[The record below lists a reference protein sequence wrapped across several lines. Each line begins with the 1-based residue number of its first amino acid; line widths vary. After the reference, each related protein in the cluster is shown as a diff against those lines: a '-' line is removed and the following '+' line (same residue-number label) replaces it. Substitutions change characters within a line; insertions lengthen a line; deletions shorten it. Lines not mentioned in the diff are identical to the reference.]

1 MIATHSEH
9 PPAAAIAFAFVLFK
23 VGILGI
29 LVIALGV
36 LIILAVRFTLERLMF
51 KFEKRLREEEAKI
64 AE

>member
-1 MIATHSEH
+1 MIAKHSEH

-36 LIILAVRFTLERLMF
+36 LIILSVRFALERLVLGF
-51 KFEKRLREEEAKI
+51 VKDIERRN
-64 AE
+64 